1 MTQFTVE
8 NSMEDMRKIPQ
19 LQEIAPYLLYSR
31 DPDTSAFDSMPVA
44 GVRNIGW
51 SPEGMVK
58 GINFLIHQFENG
70 AKMYRL
76 YTAEECKDDPQKEHV
91 NVIRLIPEKVDT
103 AKPYIVLAAG
113 GGYNAV
119 CSATEAYPTA
129 VTFVQ
134 RGYQVFVLTYR
145 VGEIGILP
153 KPLEDLAAALRFIGR
168 HSKEFSLNPDN
179 YAVGGFS
186 AGGNLITMWGTE
198 NAGYKAYGLPRP
210 TALFPVYPVVDIKA
224 LEEHEKDREFIKIML
239 GEDYTQEALEKYNV
253 AQHIGEC
260 YPPCYI
266 VCGKDDTT
274 VPCRN
279 SEILKERLDALGT
292 AALLEEGEHAPH
304 GFGDGT
310 GTDVEGWPER
320 AADFLEKVYSA

>member
-1 MTQFTVE
+1 MAQFTVE
-8 NSMEDMRKIPQ
+8 NTMGDMRKIPQ

-31 DPDTSAFDSMPVA
+31 DADTSAFDSMPIA
-44 GVRNIGW
+44 GVKNIGW

-58 GINFLIHQFENG
+58 GINFLIRQFENG
-70 AKMYRL
+70 AKMYRI
-76 YTAEECKDDPQKEHV
+76 YTAEDCKDDPQKAHV
-91 NVIRLIPEKVDT
+91 NVVRLVPEKVDA

-119 CSATEAYPTA
+119 ASATEAYPTA
-129 VTFVQ
+129 ATFVQ

-145 VGEIGILP
+145 VGEKGILP
-153 KPLEDLAAALRFIGR
+153 KPLEDFAAALKFIGR
-168 HSKEFSLNPDN
+168 HSKEFSLDPDN

-198 NAGYKAYGLPRP
+198 NAGYKVYGLSRP
-210 TALFPVYPVVDIKA
+210 AALFPVYPVVDIKT
-224 LEEHEKDREFIKIML
+224 LGTGEEEQEFIKIML
-239 GEDYTQEALEKYNV
+239 GEDYTQEKQEKYNV
-253 AQHIGEC
+253 AQHIGGS

-274 VPCRN
+274 VPCKN
-279 SEILKERLDALGT
+279 SEFIKERLDALGIP
-292 AALLEEGEHAPH
+292 AVLEEGEHAPH

-320 AADFLEKVYSA
+320 AADFLEKFV

>member
-1 MTQFTVE
+1 MTLFTVE
-8 NSMEDMRKIPQ
+8 NTMEDMRKIPQ
-19 LQEIAPYLLYSR
+19 LQDIAPYLLYSR
-31 DPDTSAFDSMPVA
+31 DPDTAAFEAMPIA
-44 GVRNIGW
+44 GVKNIGW

-58 GINFLIHQFENG
+58 GINFLIRQFENG
-70 AKMYRL
+70 AKMYRV

-91 NVIRLIPEKVDT
+91 NVVRLIPEMVD
-103 AKPYIVLAAG
+103 ADKPYIVLAAG

-145 VGEIGILP
+145 VGEKGILP
-153 KPLEDLAAALRFIGR
+153 KPLEDVAAALRLISR
-168 HSKEFSLNPDN
+168 HSEEFSLDPDH
-179 YAVGGFS
+179 YAIGGFS
-186 AGGNLITMWGTE
+186 AGGNLISMWGTE
-198 NAGYKAYGLPRP
+198 NTGYKAYGLPRP
-210 TALFPVYPVVDIKA
+210 AALFPVYPVVDIKA
-224 LEEHEKDREFIKIML
+224 LESCEEERGFIKIML

-253 AQHIGEC
+253 AQHIGES

-274 VPCRN
+274 VSCKN
-279 SEILKERLDALGT
+279 SELLKQRLDALGIP
-292 AALLEEGEHAPH
+292 AVLEEGEHAQH

-320 AADFLEKVYSA
+320 AVDFLEKYA

>member
-8 NSMEDMRKIPQ
+8 NTMEDMRKIPQ
-19 LQEIAPYLLYSR
+19 LQEISPYLLYSR
-31 DPDTSAFDSMPVA
+31 DPETSAFESMPIA

-58 GINFLIHQFENG
+58 GINFLIRQFENG
-70 AKMYRL
+70 AEMYRV

-91 NVIRLIPEKVDT
+91 NVVRLTPEKVDA

-145 VGEIGILP
+145 VGEVGLLP
-153 KPLEDLAAALRFIGR
+153 KPLDDLAAALRFIGR
-168 HSKEFSLNPDN
+168 HSEEFSVDPDN

-198 NAGYKAYGLPRP
+198 NAGYKGSGR
-210 TALFPVYPVVDIKA
+210 V
-224 LEEHEKDREFIKIML
+224 
-239 GEDYTQEALEKYNV
+239 
-253 AQHIGEC
+253 
-260 YPPCYI
+260 
-266 VCGKDDTT
+266 
-274 VPCRN
+274 
-279 SEILKERLDALGT
+279 
-292 AALLEEGEHAPH
+292 
-304 GFGDGT
+304 
-310 GTDVEGWPER
+310 
-320 AADFLEKVYSA
+320 

>member
-1 MTQFTVE
+1 M
-8 NSMEDMRKIPQ
+8 
-19 LQEIAPYLLYSR
+19 
-31 DPDTSAFDSMPVA
+31 
-44 GVRNIGW
+44 
-51 SPEGMVK
+51 
-58 GINFLIHQFENG
+58 
-70 AKMYRL
+70 
-76 YTAEECKDDPQKEHV
+76 
-91 NVIRLIPEKVDT
+91 
-103 AKPYIVLAAG
+103 
-113 GGYNAV
+113 
-119 CSATEAYPTA
+119 
-129 VTFVQ
+129 
-134 RGYQVFVLTYR
+134 FVLTYR

-239 GEDYTQEALEKYNV
+239 GEDYTQEAL
-253 AQHIGEC
+253 
-260 YPPCYI
+260 
-266 VCGKDDTT
+266 
-274 VPCRN
+274 
-279 SEILKERLDALGT
+279 GT
-292 AALLEEGEHAPH
+292 AAVLEEGEHAPH

-320 AADFLEKVYSA
+320 AADFLENVHGARV